1 MKKTFVTHM
10 DDHVGAF
17 MQACECISALNV
29 NITRTSYNKSIDI
42 HMLFIE
48 VEGEAEA
55 IEQAT
60 HRLEAIGYLQEHYSQ
75 QRIVLL
81 EFRLRDEPGSVL
93 QVLRL
98 ISRYNFNISY
108 INSQGNGSG
117 WQSFKMGLLV
127 DSDAQ
132 NIEEFLKESAQICE
146 VQVLS
151 YDKTERNLDNTV
163 FYLSFAEDIA
173 SRLKLDDAGKNDLI
187 ISSNLIMQ
195 NLDNK
200 NSNPYKTF
208 EYIGRFADCMQRYRG
223 ENFRTRMSI
232 HRTAQGMMLYLIEPP
247 CGSNI
252 TVMRCGERYLFVDS
266 GFACYREEQL
276 RVLHDILPDWD
287 KKPANAVITH
297 ADVDHCGMLNLFENV
312 YMSAKCAKNFRRER
326 RGEPNLR
333 EENPLHR
340 PYVKIS
346 KIVSGYEPVEEA
358 RCRVVGGDLE
368 PVKEPLVYIGDVC
381 CDGLCF
387 EMWEGAGGHVGGE
400 VILIERRHRLVFTGD
415 VYVNLKEFTAEQ
427 AEFNRLAP
435 YLMTSVDSEPA
446 LATRVRR
453 AVMEKLDKGEWLL
466 IGGHGAAM
474 RVTC

>member
-48 VEGEAEA
+48 VEGEPEA

-60 HRLEAIGYLQEHYSQ
+60 RQLEAIGYLQERYSQ
-75 QRIVLL
+75 QRIMLL
-81 EFRLRDEPGSVL
+81 EFRLKDEPGSVL
-93 QVLRL
+93 RVLRL
-98 ISRYNFNISY
+98 ISRYHFNISY

-127 DSDAQ
+127 DGDAL
-132 NIEEFLKESAQICE
+132 NIEEFLKESATICD

-173 SRLKLDDAGKNDLI
+173 ARLQLDDAGKNDLI
-187 ISSNLIMQ
+187 ISTNLIMQ
-195 NLDNK
+195 NLDEK

-223 ENFRTRMSI
+223 ENFRARMSI

-252 TVMRCGERYLFVDS
+252 TVMRSGGRYLFVDS

-276 RVLHDILPDWD
+276 RVLNEILPGWD
-287 KKPANAVITH
+287 ERPVQAIITH
-297 ADVDHCGMLNLFENV
+297 ADVDHCGMLDLFETV
-312 YMSAKCAKNFRRER
+312 YMSAKCAENFRRER
-326 RGEPNLR
+326 AGEPNLR

-358 RCRVVGGDLE
+358 RCCVVGGSLE
-368 PVKEPLVYIGDVC
+368 PARDVLTYIGDVC
-381 CDGLCF
+381 FDGLRF

-400 VILIERRHRLVFTGD
+400 VILIERSHRLVFTGD
-415 VYVNLKEFTAEQ
+415 VYVNLKEFSAEQ

-435 YLMTSVDSEPA
+435 YLMTSVDSDPG
-446 LATRVRR
+446 LANRVRR

-474 RVTC
+474 RLMC

>member
-132 NIEEFLKESAQICE
+132 NIEEFLQESARICE

-173 SRLKLDDAGKNDLI
+173 SRLKLDDAGKNDMI

-195 NLDNK
+195 NLD
-200 NSNPYKTF
+200 
-208 EYIGRFADCMQRYRG
+208 
-223 ENFRTRMSI
+223 
-232 HRTAQGMMLYLIEPP
+232 
-247 CGSNI
+247 
-252 TVMRCGERYLFVDS
+252 
-266 GFACYREEQL
+266 
-276 RVLHDILPDWD
+276 
-287 KKPANAVITH
+287 
-297 ADVDHCGMLNLFENV
+297 
-312 YMSAKCAKNFRRER
+312 
-326 RGEPNLR
+326 
-333 EENPLHR
+333 
-340 PYVKIS
+340 
-346 KIVSGYEPVEEA
+346 
-358 RCRVVGGDLE
+358 
-368 PVKEPLVYIGDVC
+368 
-381 CDGLCF
+381 
-387 EMWEGAGGHVGGE
+387 
-400 VILIERRHRLVFTGD
+400 
-415 VYVNLKEFTAEQ
+415 
-427 AEFNRLAP
+427 
-435 YLMTSVDSEPA
+435 
-446 LATRVRR
+446 
-453 AVMEKLDKGEWLL
+453 
-466 IGGHGAAM
+466 
-474 RVTC
+474 